1 MRVSLRAKMILPV
14 VIIVGFTLA
23 VLLITSNFV
32 QTQVVEIMTQK
43 MLLADLQRS
52 ILSITLSVHEG
63 TLTRDERYMVQAAK
77 NSLETINTIVQARE
91 KLPALEN
98 FLEDYQRYYALLVS
112 TIAVFLENRLEEGGR
127 RLQQLE
133 ERFGEL
139 QDRLRNVAQNLDET
153 YARGQRTLTI
163 LIFGSLGILVGMGV
177 VIFVLTTRL
186 SRNVIIPLEKMSDAA
201 KQVASG
207 NLLVDF
213 TQTTSGDEVGR
224 LKEAFQSMIQHL
236 KNLVGEVKHVA
247 KTLSTSSQVFSSSL
261 DEISQ
266 ATQEIA
272 QAVAQIAEGS
282 AHQSHELHQINEKV
296 ERIAQES
303 EQLQKTA
310 QKNQELVTMMQE
322 HLQRNA
328 SALEAIA
335 TITRVITEQG
345 KQTQMEARE
354 GQKLLATLSEAV
366 VSISQ
371 VARGVGKSIAKL
383 SERSEEVGKIVGL
396 ITGIAEQTNLLAL
409 NAAIEAARAGEAGRG
424 FAVVAEEVRKLAENS
439 AQAASQISA
448 LIAEIQRDT
457 QETVNEMNKAEQ
469 RVIEGD
475 RIASDVSSRLASI
488 LQAIDGVMLNV
499 DQLIVALSQAQEAQ
513 KITEQSGNE
522 IAQLSMD
529 NARRTKNMVAEI
541 QVMRENINTIA
552 SVAEEN
558 AASSEEISASTQEQS
573 ASFQEIAS
581 TFANLVELSRRLEQ
595 ITAVFTV

>member
-1 MRVSLRAKMILPV
+1 LLP
-14 VIIVGFTLA
+14 
-23 VLLITSNFV
+23 
-32 QTQVVEIMTQK
+32 K
-43 MLLADLQRS
+43 
-52 ILSITLSVHEG
+52 
-63 TLTRDERYMVQAAK
+63 RDTKIEY
-77 NSLETINTIVQARE
+77 
-91 KLPALEN
+91 
-98 FLEDYQRYYALLVS
+98 
-112 TIAVFLENRLEEGGR
+112 
-127 RLQQLE
+127 
-133 ERFGEL
+133 
-139 QDRLRNVAQNLDET
+139 
-153 YARGQRTLTI
+153 
-163 LIFGSLGILVGMGV
+163 
-177 VIFVLTTRL
+177 TT
-186 SRNVIIPLEKMSDAA
+186 
-201 KQVASG
+201 
-207 NLLVDF
+207 
-213 TQTTSGDEVGR
+213 
-224 LKEAFQSMIQHL
+224 
-236 KNLVGEVKHVA
+236 
-247 KTLSTSSQVFSSSL
+247 
-261 DEISQ
+261 
-266 ATQEIA
+266 
-272 QAVAQIAEGS
+272 
-282 AHQSHELHQINEKV
+282 
-296 ERIAQES
+296 
-303 EQLQKTA
+303 
-310 QKNQELVTMMQE
+310 TMMQE

-354 GQKLLATLSEAV
+354 GQKLLATFSEAV

-371 VARGVGKSIAKL
+371 VARGVDKSIAKL

-469 RVIEGD
+469 RIIEGD

-499 DQLIVALSQAQEAQ
+499 EQLIIALSQAQEAQ

-522 IAQLSMD
+522 IIQLSVD

-541 QVMRENINTIA
+541 QVMRENINTTA

>member
-1 MRVSLRAKMILPV
+1 MQVSLRVKMMLPV
-14 VIIVGFTLA
+14 VIMVGFTLV

-32 QTQVVEIMTQK
+32 QTQVVEIMTQR

-52 ILSITLSVHEG
+52 ILSITLSIHKG
-63 TLTRDERYMVQAAK
+63 TLIRDERYMVQAAK

-127 RLQQLE
+127 RLQHLE

-163 LIFGSLGILVGMGV
+163 LIFSSLGVLIGMGV

-186 SRNVIIPLEKMSDAA
+186 SRKVIIPLEKMSDAA

-261 DEISQ
+261 DEISR

-371 VARGVGKSIAKL
+371 VARGVDKSIAKL

-424 FAVVAEEVRKLAENS
+424 FAVVAKEVRKLAENS

-448 LIAEIQRDT
+448 LIAEIQRDI

-469 RVIEGD
+469 RIIEGD

-499 DQLIVALSQAQEAQ
+499 EQLIIALSQAQEAQ

-522 IAQLSMD
+522 IIQLSVD

>member
-1 MRVSLRAKMILPV
+1 MLPV
-14 VIIVGFTLA
+14 VIIVGFTLV

-52 ILSITLSVHEG
+52 ILSTTLSIHEG
-63 TLTRDERYMVQAAK
+63 TLIRDERYMVQAAK

-127 RLQQLE
+127 RLQHLE
-133 ERFGEL
+133 ERFSEL

-163 LIFGSLGILVGMGV
+163 LIFSSLGILIGMGV

-186 SRNVIIPLEKMSDAA
+186 SRKVIIPLEKMSDAA

-261 DEISQ
+261 DEISR

-371 VARGVGKSIAKL
+371 VARGVDKSIAKL

-424 FAVVAEEVRKLAENS
+424 FAVVAKEVRKLAENS

-448 LIAEIQRDT
+448 LIAEIQRDI

-469 RVIEGD
+469 RIIEGD

-499 DQLIVALSQAQEAQ
+499 EQLIIALSQAQEAQ

-522 IAQLSMD
+522 IIQLSVD

>member
-1 MRVSLRAKMILPV
+1 MQVSLRVKMMLPV
-14 VIIVGFTLA
+14 VIIVGFTLV

-32 QTQVVEIMTQK
+32 QTQVVEIMTQR

-52 ILSITLSVHEG
+52 ILSITLSIHKG
-63 TLTRDERYMVQAAK
+63 TLIRDERYMVQAAK

-127 RLQQLE
+127 RLQHLE

-163 LIFGSLGILVGMGV
+163 LIFSSLGILIGMGV

-186 SRNVIIPLEKMSDAA
+186 SRKVIIPLEKMSDAA

-261 DEISQ
+261 DEISR

-371 VARGVGKSIAKL
+371 VARGVDKSIAKL

-424 FAVVAEEVRKLAENS
+424 FAVVAKEVRKLAENS

-448 LIAEIQRDT
+448 LIAEIQRDI

-469 RVIEGD
+469 RIIEGD

-499 DQLIVALSQAQEAQ
+499 EQLIIALSQAQEAQ

-522 IAQLSMD
+522 IIQLSVD

>member
-1 MRVSLRAKMILPV
+1 MQVSLRVKMMLPV
-14 VIIVGFTLA
+14 VIIVGFTLV

-52 ILSITLSVHEG
+52 ILSITLSIHEG
-63 TLTRDERYMVQAAK
+63 TLIRDERYMVQAAK

-127 RLQQLE
+127 RLQHLE

-163 LIFGSLGILVGMGV
+163 LIFSSLGILIGMGV

-186 SRNVIIPLEKMSDAA
+186 SRKVIIPLEKMSDAA

-261 DEISQ
+261 DEISR

-371 VARGVGKSIAKL
+371 VARGVDKSIAKL

-448 LIAEIQRDT
+448 LIAEIQRDI

-469 RVIEGD
+469 RIIEGD

-499 DQLIVALSQAQEAQ
+499 EQLIIALSQAQEAQ

-522 IAQLSMD
+522 IIQLSVD

-573 ASFQEIAS
+573 ASLQEIAS